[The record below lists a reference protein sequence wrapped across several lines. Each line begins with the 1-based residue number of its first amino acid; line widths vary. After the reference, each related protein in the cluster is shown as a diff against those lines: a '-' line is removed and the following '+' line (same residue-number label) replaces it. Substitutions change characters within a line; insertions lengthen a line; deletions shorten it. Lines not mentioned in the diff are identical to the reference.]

1 VPARRCATADPV
13 DDAFAAVRRAD
24 FLPRGETRLAG
35 VDQPLP
41 IGHGQTN
48 SQPSTVRHLLVRLEV
63 APGQRVL
70 DVGSG
75 SGWTT
80 ALLGHL
86 VGPTGSVVGVEV
98 VPELVDFGRAN
109 LAAYPAS
116 WTRIEPARP
125 GVVGL
130 PDLAPFDRILV
141 SAEARTLPEDLVAQ
155 LAPGGV
161 LVMPVA
167 GRLKVVRRPED
178 PAGEVRVETH
188 GHYRFVPLVVPGE
201 EPQ

>member
-1 VPARRCATADPV
+1 M
-13 DDAFAAVRRAD
+13 
-24 FLPRGETRLAG
+24 
-35 VDQPLP
+35 
-41 IGHGQTN
+41 
-48 SQPSTVRHLLVRLEV
+48 RHLLHRLEV

-70 DVGSG
+70 DVGAG

-98 VPELVDFGRAN
+98 VPELVAFGRAN
-109 LAAYPAS
+109 LAAYPMP

-125 GVVGL
+125 GVIGL
-130 PDLAPFDRILV
+130 PDLAPFDRVLV
-141 SAEARTLPEDLVAQ
+141 SAEARSLPEELVAQ

-161 LVMPVA
+161 LVVPVV
-167 GRLKVVRRPED
+167 GRLLVVRRPED
-178 PAGEVRVETH
+178 PSGEVSVETH

-201 EPQ
+201 DPQ